1 MKTTNPDS
9 PAACTSTSRTRHVAI
24 LTVLIGAAIL
34 FGVTTLA
41 ARASSRQ
48 VALDGRIFLPSVMV
62 PRGLELIPTGKHI
75 RQPVSITHA
84 RDDRLFIGQR
94 SGEIVILHPNGS
106 ETVFL
111 DISDRVVT
119 NGSEYGFYDIAF
131 HPLYEQTGLFYVSY
145 TGQISETVYL
155 NISRFRVT
163 DDPNIADPAT
173 ETIMLQM
180 EQTSPVHKGGA
191 LDFDRRDHHL
201 YAGIGEDWKSP
212 YAQDPLLLNGK
223 IVRFDVDRVPLDATG
238 VITDVAPPELVSMG
252 LRNPWRIDVDE
263 QTDRLFIADVGS
275 SAWEEI
281 NIQPLS
287 QPILNFGWP
296 CREGPDTGRDVPE
309 GFQCDPE
316 AIFTEP
322 AYAYAHEGGRCAV
335 IGGGVY
341 RPESNPGDGRY
352 MLADFC
358 SREVM
363 MLSEEANG
371 QWTAARLGVADLPSL
386 VITAGTGPQ
395 GQKFL
400 GAGVAVGPIY
410 EIVIP

>member
-1 MKTTNPDS
+1 M
-9 PAACTSTSRTRHVAI
+9 TSTISDPQPARLPLSRARHAAV
-24 LTVLIGAAIL
+24 LTVMVTAAMLLGII
-34 FGVTTLA
+34 TLA
-41 ARASSRQ
+41 ARASAQEDMPTSN
-48 VALDGRIFLPSVMV
+48 IFLPSVMV
-62 PRGLELIPTGKHI
+62 PPALQVIPTGHHI
-75 RQPVSITHA
+75 RQPVAITHA
-84 RDDRLFIGQR
+84 RDERLFIGQR
-94 SGEIVILHPNGS
+94 SGEIVVLQPNGS
-106 ETVFL
+106 ETIFL

-131 HPLYEQTGLFYVSY
+131 HPLYEQTGLFYVAY

-163 DDPNIADPAT
+163 DDPNVADPAT
-173 ETIMLQM
+173 EAILLQLA
-180 EQTSPVHKGGA
+180 QTSPVHKGGA

-212 YAQDPLLLNGK
+212 FAQDPLLLNGK
-223 IVRFDVDRVPLDATG
+223 IVRFDVDRIPMDATG
-238 VITDVAPPELVSMG
+238 DVSAIVPPELISMG

-263 QTDRLFIADVGS
+263 PTDRVFIADVGS

-287 QPILNFGWP
+287 EPVLNFGWP
-296 CREGPDTGRDVPE
+296 CREGPESGRDVPE
-309 GFQCDPE
+309 GFECDPT
-316 AIFTEP
+316 AVFTEP
-322 AYAYAHEGGRCAV
+322 AFAYAHQDGRCAV

-341 RPESNPGDGRY
+341 RPDSNPNDGRF

-358 SREVM
+358 TREVM
-363 MLSEEANG
+363 MLSENLDG
-371 QWTAARLGVADLPSL
+371 QWTAANLGVAELPSL

-410 EIVIP
+410 EVVIP